1 MRRGAKGVRKGNEP
15 SINQSTARGP
25 VQLEVST
32 VGARD
37 RSTIESQGLVS
48 RLRAGELD
56 KAVPGVTDTIVS

>member
-37 RSTIESQGLVS
+37 RCTVESQGLVGG
-48 RLRAGELD
+48 LGIGELD
-56 KAVPGVTDTIVS
+56 KAVAGVTDTLVS